1 MVLSVEGGIMDY
13 WELKYH
19 KDNEQKLTETEKEH
33 IAYQIRQGYT
43 GGEVLALKG
52 FARD

>member
-1 MVLSVEGGIMDY
+1 MKEEDNGDY

-19 KDNEQKLTETEKEH
+19 KDNEKELTEIEQEH

-43 GGEVLALKG
+43 DGEILTIKG
-52 FARD
+52 YTKE